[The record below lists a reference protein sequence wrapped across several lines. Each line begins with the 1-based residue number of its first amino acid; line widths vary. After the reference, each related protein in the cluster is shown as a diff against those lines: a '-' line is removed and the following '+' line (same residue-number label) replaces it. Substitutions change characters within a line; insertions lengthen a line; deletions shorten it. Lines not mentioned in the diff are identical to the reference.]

1 MRAARLLSFATCLL
15 AITFF
20 SMAIGITEAQAGKK
34 FTLNVNAPIVN
45 FVLSNSQPGAFQI
58 QGTVEGGGTFQC
70 WGWVLPGEEGTL
82 VSQVYVLSDGQ
93 IHTQGLEG
101 GLLSVVGG
109 TGAYKNARGQGLQTF
124 IDDDNFTIEFEL
136 IGSGGAGS

>member
-34 FTLNVNAPIVN
+34 FTLDVNAPAVG
-45 FVLSNSQPGAFQI
+45 FTLSNEIPGAFQI
-58 QGTVEGGGTFQC
+58 QGTIAGGGTFQC
-70 WGWVLPGEEGTL
+70 WGWVLEGGAPTL
-82 VSQVYVLSDGQ
+82 VSQIYFLSDGQ
-93 IHTQGLEG
+93 IHTQGREG

-124 IDDDNFTIEFEL
+124 IDDDNFTIKFEL

>member
-34 FTLNVNAPIVN
+34 LTLDVNAPAAG
-45 FVLSNSQPGAFQI
+45 FTLSNEIPGAFQI
-58 QGTVEGGGTFQC
+58 QGTFDGGSFQC
-70 WGWVLPGEEGTL
+70 WGWVLADGVTTL
-82 VSQVYVLSDGQ
+82 VSQVYVLSGGQ

-109 TGAYKNARGQGLQTF
+109 TGVFKNARGQGLQTF
-124 IDDDNFTIEFEL
+124 IDDDNFTIKFEL

>member
-34 FTLNVNAPIVN
+34 FTLDVNAPAVG
-45 FVLSNSQPGAFQI
+45 FTLSNEIPGAFQI
-58 QGTVEGGGTFQC
+58 QGTFDGGSFQC
-70 WGWVLPGEEGTL
+70 WGWVLADGVTTL
-82 VSQVYVLSDGQ
+82 VSQVYVLSGGQ

-109 TGAYKNARGQGLQTF
+109 TGVFKNARGQGLQTF
-124 IDDDNFTIEFEL
+124 TDADNFTIEFEL